1 MGAPGE
7 NQNSSEY
14 SVCICAKDSTGPY
27 DLDFRKNLIN
37 ICKTSNIPYK
47 IDIYPSYGSDAS
59 AALRAGFDIKAALIG
74 PGVYA
79 SHAYERTHMDAILAT
94 LDLIIKYCVS

>member
-27 DLDFRKNLIN
+27 DLDFRKN
-37 ICKTSNIPYK
+37 
-47 IDIYPSYGSDAS
+47 
-59 AALRAGFDIKAALIG
+59 
-74 PGVYA
+74 
-79 SHAYERTHMDAILAT
+79 
-94 LDLIIKYCVS
+94 